1 MHQIKLIWEKVIP
14 SYLLDENKEFLENN
28 GGLYLWVITG
38 NPPRVCYVGET
49 WNFLHRLR
57 DHFRKILAGRYLCL
71 NPPIN
76 KDYLDFLKGSFD
88 GKTIEEL
95 NKNKDIYCQYLN
107 NKRDFSFTKSYLDE
121 DSLKVRLEH
130 LKRLEFAFATVKVS
144 KKLKDSGESIRKQ
157 VEAALITGIMIEY
170 RSISGCDL
178 KMKNAGNFCRC
189 VIGDISKNPET
200 ELEIVHEGIT
210 ERIPQ
215 EVVKVKNYFLNKNRS
230 SPISS

>member
-1 MHQIKLIWEKVIP
+1 M
-14 SYLLDENKEFLENN
+14 
-28 GGLYLWVITG
+28 
-38 NPPRVCYVGET
+38 
-49 WNFLHRLR
+49 
-57 DHFRKILAGRYLCL
+57 
-71 NPPIN
+71 
-76 KDYLDFLKGSFD
+76 DFLKGSFD

-95 NKNKDIYCQYLN
+95 NENKDIYCQYLN
-107 NKRDFSFTKSYLDE
+107 NKRDSSFTRSYLDE

-144 KKLKDSGESIRKQ
+144 KKMKDSGESIRKQ

-178 KMKNAGNFCRC
+178 TMKNAGNFCRC
-189 VIGDISKNPET
+189 VIGDISKHPET
-200 ELEIVHEGIT
+200 DLEIVHEGIT

-215 EVVKVKNYFLNKNRS
+215 EVVKVKNYFLNTNRS